1 MSRPECGYA
10 GPGLPGLGQRP
21 LAVPASDLS
30 STVTRPRRSAFV
42 VAVALCLLARTSG
55 AEEPIEKRMDDLFGE
70 HERYL
75 AFFQTLKDSVVRDDK
90 KAVARLLHYPLDVFD
105 ERGRH
110 VVRTPAEFL
119 KHYHEVFNENVIR
132 AVKAQEPATLFA
144 NWRGVML
151 GNGQVWFSGVCADK
165 SRDQPCAD
173 KVIKVI
179 TINTNAPRT

>member
-1 MSRPECGYA
+1 M
-10 GPGLPGLGQRP
+10 
-21 LAVPASDLS
+21 PASRS
-30 STVTRPRRSAFV
+30 PSRVTGPRRSAFL
-42 VAVALCLLARTSG
+42 VAFVLCLLARASG
-55 AEEPIEKRMDDLFGE
+55 ADEPIEKRMDDLFGE

-90 KAVARLLHYPLDVFD
+90 KAVAGLLYYPLDVFD
-105 ERGRH
+105 GRRRR

-119 KHYHEVFNENVIR
+119 KRYHEVFNENVIR
-132 AVKAQEPATLFA
+132 AVKAQEPAALFA

-165 SRDQPCAD
+165 NRDQPCAD